1 MPAQMT
7 IDQAGLPAGVAGR
20 ARTDGLATGALVT
33 VTNTGTA
40 STTRVRLLWVPPE
53 DSTVLAS
60 LTQTGP
66 NTWTFAPQAARYGTY
81 RIELT
86 TDLGL
91 PTQDTQIR
99 VFGIRMPLSG
109 LLIPAANEVAD
120 ALASL
125 ANNTPTVI
133 AASENNEAF
142 SPFLTGSAFGWWKAM
157 RDALARQEVDAAA
170 IAALTAQVNALGTPL
185 WAWNRTDLTQFVT
198 TPVKTATETVNT
210 LAFRADA
217 ADQFGPG
224 IQMNGTWV
232 SGGLGI
238 YRLQPGQF
246 TIPASGRCIVEIEIS
261 LIEPNG
267 GAVYPG
273 VFFHNDQ
280 SAIGNLWGYGM
291 GYEGTSSYAVPVRCE
306 GAYVSPS
313 YTPAFAFVNT
323 VPVANTPPRAGS
335 RFLVEL
341 IQKQGSGA
349 GVPPRPQI
357 SSSTNFGRSSGNSTL
372 RCVPGDGLTSD
383 SFAAPVA
390 GWNTK
395 TITSF
400 GIGVF
405 SVAAGAFQTE
415 ITDIRILPHPLG

>member
-1 MPAQMT
+1 MSAQMRL
-7 IDQAGLPAGVAGR
+7 DQVGRPAGIAGR
-20 ARTDGLATGALVT
+20 ARTDGLATGAVVT
-33 VTNTGTA
+33 VTSLGPA
-40 STTRVRLLWVPPE
+40 STVRVVLLWVPPE
-53 DSTVLAS
+53 DTTARAS

-66 NTWTFAPQAARYGTY
+66 TTWTFVPTAAVYGSY
-81 RIELT
+81 RVLLI
-86 TDLGL
+86 TDEGL
-91 PTQDTQIR
+91 STEDREIR
-99 VFGIRMPLSG
+99 IFGIRLPASG
-109 LLIPAANEVAD
+109 VLIPAANEIAD
-120 ALASL
+120 AHASL
-125 ANNTPTVI
+125 EANTGI
-133 AASENNEAF
+133 EIDASENNEAF
-142 SPFLTGSAFGWWKAM
+142 SPFSSGSAWGWWKAE
-157 RDALARQEVDAAA
+157 RDLALRAEADAVA
-170 IAALTAQVNALGTPL
+170 IAALQGQVNALGTPL

-198 TPVKTATETVNT
+198 TPVKTATETVDA

-232 SGGLGI
+232 AGGLGL

-273 VFFHNDQ
+273 ILFHNDQ
-280 SAIGNLWGYGM
+280 SAIGSLWGYGM
-291 GYEGTSSYAVPVRCE
+291 GYEGSSSYAVPVRCE

-313 YTPAFAFVNT
+313 FTPAFANVNP
-323 VPVANTPPRAGS
+323 VPVASTPPRAGS

-372 RCVPGDGLTSD
+372 RCVPGEGLTSD
-383 SFAAPVA
+383 SFGAPVA

-405 SVAAGAFQTE
+405 SAAAGAFQTE
-415 ITDIRILPHPLG
+415 ITDLRILPHPLG